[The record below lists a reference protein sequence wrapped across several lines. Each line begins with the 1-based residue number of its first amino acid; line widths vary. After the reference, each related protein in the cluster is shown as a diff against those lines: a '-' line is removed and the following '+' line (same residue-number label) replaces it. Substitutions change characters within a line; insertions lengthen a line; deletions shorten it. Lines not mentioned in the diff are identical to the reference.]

1 MKTSLLIKIIAV
13 VVILAGVGYFVYTN
27 YVPKEKSLVFE
38 ARIKEVT
45 VNDNIYTVLVEEY
58 DKKKKEYTTEYEFEI
73 NKDTKIIFKNEETTS
88 DKLKANQKVTI
99 TSSDVM
105 LPSEPAK
112 LSNVKK
118 NSYFKRL
125 IYLKRFCFSKTFL
138 NMIFISILFKSH
150 L

>member
-1 MKTSLLIKIIAV
+1 MKKDLLVKIIIAV
-13 VVILAGVGYFVYTN
+13 VVFAGLGYFVFTN
-27 YVPKEKSLVFE
+27 SVSKEKDLVFE

-58 DKKKKEYTTEYEFEI
+58 DNKKQEYAIEYEIEI
-73 NKDTKIIFKNEETTS
+73 NKDTKIIYNNEDSTA
-88 DKLKANQKVTI
+88 DKLKPNQKVTI

-118 NSYFKRL
+118 
-125 IYLKRFCFSKTFL
+125 IVISKD
-138 NMIFISILFKSH
+138 
-150 L
+150 

>member
-1 MKTSLLIKIIAV
+1 MKTSLLIKIIAG
-13 VVILAGVGYFVYTN
+13 VVILAGVGYFVFTN
-27 YVPKEKSLVFE
+27 YVSKEKDMVFE

-58 DKKKKEYTTEYEFEI
+58 DNKKKEYTIEYEFEI
-73 NKDTKIIFKNEETTS
+73 NKDTKIFYNNENSTA

-99 TSSDVM
+99 TSSDVV

-118 NSYFKRL
+118 
-125 IYLKRFCFSKTFL
+125 IVISKD
-138 NMIFISILFKSH
+138 
-150 L
+150 

>member
-1 MKTSLLIKIIAV
+1 MKQDLLVKIIIAV
-13 VVILAGVGYFVYTN
+13 VVFAGLGYFVFTN
-27 YVPKEKSLVFE
+27 SVSKEKDLVFE

-58 DKKKKEYTTEYEFEI
+58 DNKKKEYAIEYEFEI
-73 NKDTKIIFKNEETTS
+73 NKDTKIIYNNEDSTA
-88 DKLKANQKVTI
+88 DKLKPNQKVTI

-118 NSYFKRL
+118 
-125 IYLKRFCFSKTFL
+125 IVISKD
-138 NMIFISILFKSH
+138 
-150 L
+150 

>member
-1 MKTSLLIKIIAV
+1 MKKDLLVKIIIAV
-13 VVILAGVGYFVYTN
+13 VVFAGLGYFVFTN
-27 YVPKEKSLVFE
+27 SVSKEKDLVFE

-58 DKKKKEYTTEYEFEI
+58 DNKKKEYAIEYEFEI
-73 NKDTKIIFKNEETTS
+73 NKDTKIIYNNEDSTA
-88 DKLKANQKVTI
+88 DKLKPNQKVTI

-118 NSYFKRL
+118 IINYII
-125 IYLKRFCFSKTFL
+125 IY
-138 NMIFISILFKSH
+138 IFDFIISANINNFIYIKI
-150 L
+150 

>member
-1 MKTSLLIKIIAV
+1 MKTSLLIKIIAG
-13 VVILAGVGYFVYTN
+13 VVILAGVGYFVFTN
-27 YVPKEKSLVFE
+27 YVSKEKDKVFE

-58 DKKKKEYTTEYEFEI
+58 DNKKKEYTIEYEFEI
-73 NKDTKIIFKNEETTS
+73 NKDTKIVYNNENSTA

-99 TSSDVM
+99 TSSDVI

-118 NSYFKRL
+118 
-125 IYLKRFCFSKTFL
+125 IVISKD
-138 NMIFISILFKSH
+138 
-150 L
+150 

>member
-1 MKTSLLIKIIAV
+1 MKKDLLVKIIIAV
-13 VVILAGVGYFVYTN
+13 VVFAGLGYFVFTN
-27 YVPKEKSLVFE
+27 SVSKEKDLVFE

-58 DKKKKEYTTEYEFEI
+58 DNKKKEYAIEYEFEI
-73 NKDTKIIFKNEETTS
+73 NKDTKIIYNNEDS
-88 DKLKANQKVTI
+88 AADKLKPNQKVTI

-118 NSYFKRL
+118 
-125 IYLKRFCFSKTFL
+125 IVISKD
-138 NMIFISILFKSH
+138 
-150 L
+150 